1 MSRYVP
7 IAVISNGAKIPAT
20 AMTGG
25 MAVRKCLVRLY
36 AHSVGTVGN
45 DYGRATRIFDSVEE
59 DLEIEVDLHGG
70 RTELARDLRTLIIA
84 TKLQLDQ

>member
-1 MSRYVP
+1 MITEGLQEY
-7 IAVISNGAKIPAT
+7 
-20 AMTGG
+20 
-25 MAVRKCLVRLY
+25 L
-36 AHSVGTVGN
+36 TVL
-45 DYGRATRIFDSVEE
+45 EE